1 MAGPSNRNRVDDAL
15 TLVAQSLDP
24 FIASVAS
31 KHLPHGHEWTTLL
44 RLRDEEAGQFG
55 KEYSRSDPQAQLKMI
70 IGRFGKLGYLF
81 DGPLSR
87 AERNLAS
94 ELATIRNDWAHNKP
108 LSADDTYRALDT
120 AERLLRAVGAVKQ
133 ADVVRKSRLDVQRST
148 YAEETRRDA
157 KSQTNVPGLGSS
169 DLTPWREVLKPHA
182 DIAANDF
189 ARAEFAADLHQVAT
203 GAEASRDYNDPVEFF
218 ARTYLTEGLKTL
230 LGLAVKRIGGDQNA
244 APVVNLQTTFGGG
257 KTHSMLA
264 AWHLFSGRPL
274 ADFPQG
280 VQDLVAGIAGGADVI
295 GQKVKR
301 VAIVGNELS
310 PGQTWTKDDGTV
322 IRTIWGELAWQ
333 LGGADGYAM
342 VAEADRTGT
351 NPGAS
356 LRTLIESY
364 SPSVILIDEWVAY
377 ARGLYGQ
384 EGLVGG
390 SFESQFTFAQQL
402 TEVVKSV
409 PGAMLLV
416 SIPASD
422 ARRDDD
428 QPVASDLE
436 VGGAHGLAAL
446 QRLQNVVSRV
456 AQNWTPASST
466 ESFEIVRRRLFQ
478 APDAAAQRK
487 IDATAK
493 AFTEFYRKSV
503 GELPAETR
511 DPSYESRI
519 RDAYPIHPELF
530 DRLYGDWSTLEKFQ
544 RTRGVLRLMSAVV
557 HALHAAGDE
566 SPLIMPGSLPL
577 ASAAVRDELTGYL
590 DDRWKAIIEH
600 DIDGSTSTSVYID
613 NEKPLFGGR
622 ALTRRIARATFMGSA
637 ATLGTSHKGV
647 ERKRIFLGVA
657 MPGDTIGNFGSSLQ
671 LLSER
676 ASYLYADGDR
686 FWFDLQVSLNRTVA
700 ERAGGFGAEDVSHEV
715 VERLKRQSKYP
726 AVFPEVIFAPRD
738 SADVP
743 EAERVRLVIAGP
755 EHPHDG
761 KGKASPARDFAEDVV
776 TKRGSAPRVNANT
789 IVVLAPDQAR
799 WLDLEQSVRQYLAW
813 RAVRR
818 DKDVLDLTQGQV
830 SAVDKRIEELNATV
844 EQRIR
849 ETWIWALFPEGSQP
863 LKIAATKVDG
873 ATESVIRTAGERLT
887 KTDIVISYFSMQS
900 IAIELQNHLRSRW
913 NNGRLT
919 VGELWEFHV
928 RYPYLARLRDKSV
941 LIDAMVGAMSDPAWE
956 EVGFAVADGY
966 DADAGNFV
974 GLRLP
979 LEDQALMTILD
990 TTLLVSAPLARGQ
1003 RKLEREA
1010 EAAAAAARA
1019 AEDEA
1024 ASKETKDTVPD
1035 ASSGTENLTTGTV
1048 GRGSASTKPPVVRNA
1063 RFEGAVDVVPKGDL
1077 AAQLKQIAEELLV
1090 HLQGADPDTFE
1101 IRLTVDADKREGFS
1115 DAVVRTVREN
1125 AANLNFSKR
1134 SFTEF

>member
-15 TLVAQSLDP
+15 TLVAESLDP
-24 FIASVAS
+24 FIESVVS
-31 KHLPHGHEWTTLL
+31 KHLPDGHDWTTLL
-44 RLRDEEAGQFG
+44 RLRDEEAGQVG
-55 KEYSRSDPQAQLKMI
+55 KEYARTDPQVQLKMI
-70 IGRFGKLGYLF
+70 NGRFGTLGFLF

-87 AERNLAS
+87 AERNFAS
-94 ELATIRNDWAHNKP
+94 ELATVRNDWAHNKP
-108 LSADDTYRALDT
+108 LGADDTYRALDT

-148 YAEETRRDA
+148 YAEETRRDTQ
-157 KSQTNVPGLGSS
+157 SQTNMPGLGSG
-169 DLTPWREVLKPHA
+169 DLTPWRDVLKPHA

-280 VQDLVAGIAGGADVI
+280 VQELVAGIAGGVDVI
-295 GQKVKR
+295 GRKVKR

-310 PGQTWTKDDGTV
+310 PGQTWTKNDGTV
-322 IRTIWGELAWQ
+322 VRTIWGELAWQ

-356 LRTLIESY
+356 LRTLIETY

-390 SFESQFTFAQQL
+390 TFESQFTFAQQL

-422 ARRDDD
+422 VRRDGD

-493 AFTEFYRKSV
+493 AFIEYYRKSV
-503 GELPAETR
+503 GELPTETR

-557 HALHAAGDE
+557 HALYAAGDE

-577 ASAAVRDELTGYL
+577 GSAAVRDELTGYL

-600 DIDGSTSTSVYID
+600 DIDGVTAASVYID

-657 MPGDTIGNFGSSLQ
+657 MPGDTIGNFGSALQ

-700 ERAGGFGAEDVSHEV
+700 ERAAGFSAADVSHEV
-715 VERLKRQSKYP
+715 VERLKKQSKYT
-726 AVFPEVIFAPRD
+726 AVFPDVIFAPRD

-743 EAERVRLVIAGP
+743 EAERVRLVVAGP
-755 EHPHDG
+755 EHTHDG

-789 IVVLAPDQAR
+789 IVVLAPDEGR
-799 WLDLEQSVRQYLAW
+799 WLDLEQAVRQYLAW
-813 RAVRR
+813 RGTDR
-818 DKDVLDLTQGQV
+818 DKVLLDLTQGQV
-830 SAVDKRIEELNATV
+830 AAVGKRIDTLNATV

-849 ETWIWALFPEGSQP
+849 ETWIWTLYPEQTDGAQP
-863 LKIAATKVDG
+863 LKIAAAKVDG
-873 ATESVIRTAGERLT
+873 ASDSVIRTIAVRLA
-887 KTDIVISYFSMQS
+887 KTDVVIEYFSMQS
-900 IAIELQNHLRSRW
+900 ISLELQNHLRSRW
-913 NNGRLT
+913 NSGRLPM
-919 VGELWEFHV
+919 GELWDFHV
-928 RYPYLARLRDKSV
+928 RFPYLARLRDKTV
-941 LIDAMVGAMSDPAWE
+941 LTDAISGAMTDAAWE
-956 EVGFAVADGY
+956 QIGFALADGY
-966 DADAGNFV
+966 DAESGDFV
-974 GLRLP
+974 GLRVP
-979 LEDQALMTILD
+979 LEDTMTVITD
-990 TTLLVSAPLARGQ
+990 STLLVNSALARSQ
-1003 RKLEREA
+1003 RDRET
-1010 EAAAAAARA
+1010 AARKA
-1019 AEDEA
+1019 TVDNARALGEDASGEEPKTAGPGSDA
-1024 ASKETKDTVPD
+1024 ASAGAQEDTP
-1035 ASSGTENLTTGTV
+1035 S
-1048 GRGSASTKPPVVRNA
+1048 KPTHVVVQNA
-1063 RFEGAVDVVPKGDL
+1063 RYSGVVDLKTDGDL
-1077 AAQLKQIAEELLV
+1077 GSQLLKVAEELLV
-1090 HLQGADPDTFE
+1090 HLQNASPDTFE
-1101 IRLTVDADKREGFS
+1101 VRLTIDADKRDGFS
-1115 DAVVRTVREN
+1115 TATVRPVKEN
-1125 AANLNFSKR
+1125 GTTLAFTKNGFSAL
-1134 SFTEF
+1134 